1 MSALAPI
8 GDVLRVV
15 SYDELPPQ
23 VREIPEGLDP
33 LADGLLMAHQVEW
46 LDDPSDFKVEEKGRR
61 TGITF
66 AEALDDTIT
75 AAARRD
81 AGGDNVYYIGDT
93 KEKGLEFIGYCAK
106 FSRTIAEAQGMGF
119 SGIEEFLF
127 VDQQEDGST
136 KHISAYRIRFA
147 SGHQIVALSSR
158 PANIRGLQGI
168 VVIDEAAFHP
178 NVQAVI
184 EATTALLIW
193 GGKIRIIS
201 THNGKRNPFNQ
212 LVKDVRQG
220 KYGHGATVHTHT
232 FDMAVANGLYERV
245 CLMKGWTPTEDG
257 KREWYERI
265 RKRYGPRLAAMRE
278 ELDAIPRDSGGQS
291 IPGVWIEEAM
301 RERRPVLRIA
311 LEDDFARRPDWER
324 REWADRWIA
333 TNLTPLLAGLDR
345 RRQHVFGQDFARH
358 RDFSVIVPAEI
369 AQDMRRRVPFLIEMH
384 KVPTRQQEQIL
395 WHLIDGLPRF
405 SGGAMDAT
413 GNGAILAE
421 YTADKYGHDV
431 ILQVL
436 MSTAWY
442 REWNPKFV
450 QAFEDGMWDLPQD
463 ADLESDLR
471 TVEDIDGIPRV
482 PSIRIQDIKDPELY
496 RHGDGAS
503 ALTLTWCASS
513 NRVEEIFAYHAVP
526 RHRGPDDDR
535 QSRPVRVTAGFRRGA
550 L

>member
-1 MSALAPI
+1 MNDQLAPL
-8 GDVLRVV
+8 GDVLRVL
-15 SYDELPPQ
+15 SFDELPPR
-23 VREIPEGLDP
+23 VREIPEGFDP
-33 LADGLLMAHQVEW
+33 LAEGVLMDHQVEW
-46 LDDPSDFKVEEKGRR
+46 IKDPSDFKVEEKGRR

-66 AEALDDTIT
+66 GEALDDTIT
-75 AAARRD
+75 ASSRRD
-81 AGGDNVYYIGDT
+81 AEGDNVYYIGDT

-106 FSRTIAEAQGMGF
+106 FARIIAQAQSLGL

-127 VDQQEDGST
+127 EDQDGEGHT
-136 KHISAYRIRFA
+136 KHINAYRIRFS
-147 SGHQIVALSSR
+147 SGFQIVALSSR

-168 VVIDEAAFHP
+168 VVIDEAAFHA

-212 LVKDVRQG
+212 LIKDIRAG
-220 KYGHGATVHTHT
+220 RYGAGATVHTHT

-245 CLMKGWTPTEDG
+245 CLMKGWTASEKG
-257 KREWYERI
+257 KRAWYDRI
-265 RKRYGPRLAAMRE
+265 RKRYGPRRAAMLE
-278 ELDAIPRDSGGQS
+278 ELDAVPRDSGGQS

-301 RERRPVLRIA
+301 REKRPVLRIA
-311 LEDDFARRPDWER
+311 LADDFARRPDWER
-324 REWADRWIA
+324 REWADHWIA
-333 TNLTPLLAGLDR
+333 GNITPLLAGLDR

-358 RDFSVIVPAEI
+358 RDFSIITPAEI
-369 AQDMRRRVPFLIEMH
+369 AQDLRRRVPFMVEMH
-384 KVPTRQQEQIL
+384 NVPTRQQEQIL
-395 WHLIDGLPRF
+395 WNIIDGLPRF

-431 ILQVL
+431 IQQVQ
-436 MSTAWY
+436 MNIAWY
-442 REWNPKFV
+442 RAWNPKFV

-463 ADLESDLR
+463 ADVESDLR

-482 PSIRIQDIKDPELY
+482 PSIRVQDIKDPELY
-496 RHGDGAS
+496 RHGDAAS
-503 ALTLTWCASS
+503 ALTLTWYASS
-513 NRVEEIFAYHAVP
+513 NRVEEIFAYHPV
-526 RHRGPDDDR
+526 RRRDPDDDN
-535 QSRPVRVTAGFRRGA
+535 QNRPVRVTAGFRRGV